1 LKFKTINDSGII
13 LVSWLLEMICSLDH

>member
-13 LVSWLLEMICSLDH
+13 LVSWLLETICSLDH